1 MKIAVIG
8 ATGNLGKR
16 VAGRASEAG
25 YEVKAIVRD
34 GKKYDLDTEIL
45 EKDLFDLTAEDL
57 RDVDVVFS
65 AFGSGF
71 SCDPVINQKAFEK
84 YVELFDGSLKR
95 LLAIAGAGCLYTDA
109 THQMLEYDAPHAS
122 KRLYGI
128 SSYTTRGVEELMQHN
143 EINWTVVCPS
153 RKFDAD
159 GPYTGDCLIGENRE
173 IIFNEDGES
182 YVTYEDLADT
192 IVQLLGDEK
201 NSYKNKVITVATR
214 KVQQETMKQ
223 R

>member
-16 VAGRASEAG
+16 VAKRALEAG
-25 YEVKAIVRD
+25 YEVKAIVRE
-34 GKKYDLDTEIL
+34 KQKYDLDTELL
-45 EKDLFDLTAEDL
+45 EKDLFELTVDDLK
-57 RDVDVVFS
+57 DVGIVFS

-84 YVELFDGSLKR
+84 YIELFKGSSKR
-95 LLAIAGAGCLYTDA
+95 LFVIAGAGCLYTEH
-109 THQMLEYDAPHAS
+109 THQILEYEAPHAS

-128 SSYTTRGVEELMQHN
+128 SSYTTKGVEELMEHK
-143 EINWTVVCPS
+143 EMNWTVICPS
-153 RKFDAD
+153 RKFDAQ

-182 YVTYEDLADT
+182 YVTYEDIAQE
-192 IVQLLGDEK
+192 IVKLFSDE
-201 NSYKNKVITVATR
+201 NNQYKNKVITVATR
-214 KVQQETMKQ
+214 KMPGKDMK
-223 R
+223 

>member
-16 VAGRASEAG
+16 VAKRALEAG
-25 YEVKAIVRD
+25 YEVKAIVRE
-34 GKKYDLDTEIL
+34 KQKYDLDTELL
-45 EKDLFDLTAEDL
+45 EKDLFELTVDDLK
-57 RDVDVVFS
+57 DVEVVFS

-84 YVELFDGSLKR
+84 YIELFEGSSKR
-95 LLAIAGAGCLYTDA
+95 LFVIAGAGCLYTEH
-109 THQMLEYDAPHAS
+109 THQILEYEAPHAS

-128 SSYTTRGVEELMQHN
+128 SSYTTKGVEELMEHK
-143 EINWTVVCPS
+143 EMNWTVICPS
-153 RKFDAD
+153 RKFDPQ

-182 YVTYEDLADT
+182 YVTYEDIAQE
-192 IVQLLGDEK
+192 IVKLFSDE
-201 NSYKNKVITVATR
+201 NNQYKNKVITVATR
-214 KVQQETMKQ
+214 KMPGKDMK
-223 R
+223 

>member
-16 VAGRASEAG
+16 VAKRALEAG
-25 YEVKAIVRD
+25 YEVKAIVRE
-34 GKKYDLDTEIL
+34 KQKYDLDTELL
-45 EKDLFDLTAEDL
+45 EKDLFELTVDDLK
-57 RDVDVVFS
+57 DVEVVFS

-84 YVELFDGSLKR
+84 YIELFEGSSKR
-95 LLAIAGAGCLYTDA
+95 LFVIAGAGCLYTDH
-109 THQMLEYDAPHAS
+109 THQILEYEAPHAS

-128 SSYTTRGVEELMQHN
+128 SSYTTKGVEELMEHK
-143 EINWTVVCPS
+143 EMNWTVICPS
-153 RKFDAD
+153 RKFDAQ

-182 YVTYEDLADT
+182 YVTYEDIAQE
-192 IVQLLGDEK
+192 IVKLFSDE
-201 NSYKNKVITVATR
+201 NNQYKNKVITMATR
-214 KVQQETMKQ
+214 KMPGKDMK
-223 R
+223 

>member
-16 VAGRASEAG
+16 VAKRALEAG
-25 YEVKAIVRD
+25 YEVKAIVRE
-34 GKKYDLDTEIL
+34 KQKYDLDTELL
-45 EKDLFDLTAEDL
+45 EKDLFELTVDDLK
-57 RDVDVVFS
+57 DVEVVFS

-84 YVELFDGSLKR
+84 YIELFEGSSKR
-95 LLAIAGAGCLYTDA
+95 LFVIAGAGCLYTEH
-109 THQMLEYDAPHAS
+109 THQILEYEAPHAS

-128 SSYTTRGVEELMQHN
+128 SSYTTKGVEELMEHK
-143 EINWTVVCPS
+143 EMNWTVICPS
-153 RKFDAD
+153 RKFDAQ

-182 YVTYEDLADT
+182 YVTYEDIAQE
-192 IVQLLGDEK
+192 IVKLFSDE
-201 NSYKNKVITVATR
+201 NNQYKNKVITVATR
-214 KVQQETMKQ
+214 KMPGKDMK
-223 R
+223 

>member
-16 VAGRASEAG
+16 VAKRALEAG
-25 YEVKAIVRD
+25 YEVKAIVRE
-34 GKKYDLDTEIL
+34 KQKYDLDTELL
-45 EKDLFDLTAEDL
+45 EKDLFELTVDDLK
-57 RDVDVVFS
+57 DVEVVFS

-84 YVELFDGSLKR
+84 YIELFEGSSKR
-95 LLAIAGAGCLYTDA
+95 LFVIAGAGCLYTEH
-109 THQMLEYDAPHAS
+109 THQILEYEAPHAS

-128 SSYTTRGVEELMQHN
+128 SSYTTKGVEELMEHK
-143 EINWTVVCPS
+143 EMNWTVICPS
-153 RKFDAD
+153 RKFDAQ

-182 YVTYEDLADT
+182 YVTYEDIAQE
-192 IVQLLGDEK
+192 IVKLFSDE
-201 NSYKNKVITVATR
+201 NNQYKNKVITMATR
-214 KVQQETMKQ
+214 KMPGKDMK
-223 R
+223 

>member
-16 VAGRASEAG
+16 VVKRALEAG
-25 YEVKAIVRD
+25 HEVKAIVRD
-34 GKKYDLDTEIL
+34 RQKYELDTEIL
-45 EKDLFDLTAEDL
+45 EKDLFELTADDL
-57 RDVDVVFS
+57 QDMDAVFS

-84 YVELFDGSLKR
+84 YIELFAGNAAR
-95 LLAIAGAGCLYTDA
+95 VIAIAGAGCLYTDH
-109 THQMLEYDAPHAS
+109 THQILEYEASHAS

-128 SSYTTRGVEELMQHN
+128 SGYTTKGVEELMKHR
-143 EINWTVVCPS
+143 EINWTVICPS
-153 RKFDAD
+153 RKFDVD

-182 YVTYEDLADT
+182 YVTYEDVAGE
-192 IVQLLGDEK
+192 IVKLFGDK
-201 NSYKNKVITVATR
+201 TNQYRNKIITVATR
-214 KVQQETMKQ
+214 KMPGKAIG
-223 R
+223 